1 MKDVREISKTA
12 ISRNISLET
21 SRVDILFWNIQYN
34 GSIRQTESKRTI
46 DSQVLKRNLL
56 SENDKL
62 LECKTNA
69 SVNFSTLS
77 WAMNQYTSEVKNKY
91 ICTCSSYCVRIIIM
105 DKYVTEIYLAMMRAE
120 NIIER
125 HRYVLDRS
133 ARDLHSYE
141 VT

>member
-21 SRVDILFWNIQYN
+21 SRVDILFWNTQYN

-56 SENDKL
+56 SENGKIS
-62 LECKTNA
+62 ECKT
-69 SVNFSTLS
+69 NFSTLS
-77 WAMNQYTSEVKNKY
+77 WSMNLYTSEVKNKY
-91 ICTCSSYCVRIIIM
+91 ICTCSSYFVRTIIM